1 MINEKLDVLQAKI
14 EAIEAQIEDNPDIL
28 TNDDFYIL
36 FEELIDLYSVIK
48 EEIYTVPLPKLSE
61 VGKELL
67 AEDMRKFKYLELR
80 IEKIH
85 HKIDREDEVDTT
97 WMV

>member
-14 EAIEAQIEDNPDIL
+14 EAIEAQIEVNPDIL
-28 TNDDFYIL
+28 NNDDFYIL

-48 EEIYTVPLPKLSE
+48 EEIYTVPLSELSE
-61 VGKELL
+61 ISKELL
-67 AEDMRKFKYLELR
+67 DEDMRKFNYLELR
-80 IEKIH
+80 IEKIQN
-85 HKIDREDEVDTT
+85 KIDRDDEVDTT